1 MTSLLTAI
9 LCQSDA
15 VKVYISRCES
25 IRSDIK
31 INKIHID
38 KINNVWLASS
48 DGVIKLDS
56 FGVLLNH
63 FYENFNF
70 IDIVSDKK
78 DNIWA
83 TTEDAIYHL
92 NDGKNFPISDNNVK
106 ISCITYLNGSIW
118 AGTNSGLLQFN
129 ILSSKFNVFSSKNSK
144 LESNTINFVSTDRH
158 NILWVGTEKG
168 YLRIDGNKW
177 EIQDKKY
184 QMIATSENV
193 EGQWIISN
201 EDMFLINQFNRLFP
215 VNLKNNQFKG
225 KINNFVI
232 DSKGKIYIA
241 SESLTAYDPYSEKVE
256 NYSTDASIL
265 SKAALSLACDKND
278 NIWIGT
284 DGTGL
289 YKLAFNNSFAEVF
302 RATCLIISPVS
313 CTGEKNGAVK
323 VSVSGGKPPY
333 TYRWNEESKTNQ
345 IMGLSSGRYEVIVTD
360 ADYNVCRAAVIL
372 SEPKPININLKE
384 NIRITNPDK
393 PDGRLT
399 ILVGGGNGSY
409 TYSWSNGRTTQN
421 LTGLNAGVYS
431 VSISDKNGCTSNDT
445 YIVKREK
452 YIPDLEISKVSIGQK
467 LRINELNFAA
477 DSSNITSE
485 NFEILDEVYDFLKLN
500 INVRVEIG
508 GHTNTIPSNEYCD
521 QLSSLRARK
530 VSEYLVIRGIDVRRI
545 SYKGYGKR
553 EPLTDSTSLQG
564 RQKNQRVEIK
574 ILEL

>member
-1 MTSLLTAI
+1 M
-9 LCQSDA
+9 
-15 VKVYISRCES
+15 
-25 IRSDIK
+25 
-31 INKIHID
+31 
-38 KINNVWLASS
+38 
-48 DGVIKLDS
+48 
-56 FGVLLNH
+56 
-63 FYENFNF
+63 
-70 IDIVSDKK
+70 
-78 DNIWA
+78 
-83 TTEDAIYHL
+83 
-92 NDGKNFPISDNNVK
+92 
-106 ISCITYLNGSIW
+106 GSIW

-409 TYSWSNGRTTQN
+409 TIA
-421 LTGLNAGVYS
+421 GLMAG
-431 VSISDKNGCTSNDT
+431 
-445 YIVKREK
+445 
-452 YIPDLEISKVSIGQK
+452 L
-467 LRINELNFAA
+467 
-477 DSSNITSE
+477 
-485 NFEILDEVYDFLKLN
+485 LK
-500 INVRVEIG
+500 I
-508 GHTNTIPSNEYCD
+508 
-521 QLSSLRARK
+521 
-530 VSEYLVIRGIDVRRI
+530 
-545 SYKGYGKR
+545 
-553 EPLTDSTSLQG
+553 
-564 RQKNQRVEIK
+564 
-574 ILEL
+574 